1 MLLAPSNPHVPSTA
15 PRRHKDVRIPR
26 WEGNPAANEKDLS
39 DKPPMLYEG
48 GSAPSKA
55 TPRKSLHE
63 RMARSLLAADEL
75 VDQVDRT
82 MRSLGE
88 RSNTLAFFVSDSGY
102 TLGEHGMTRKNKPY
116 PVVSRVPLYM
126 RWPSGLVERGGLD
139 DRLVANVDIL
149 PTVLGAAGLSPVN
162 GHIIDGRSL
171 QGTQTRSRMLVEAF
185 SLSSAHFWASLI
197 TDDVQ
202 YTEYYDES
210 ETVEFREYYDHVN
223 DPWSLTNTLGD
234 DDPFN
239 DPSPLTVQLL
249 ENQLEDDRVCAG
261 ASCP

>member
-1 MLLAPSNPHVPSTA
+1 
-15 PRRHKDVRIPR
+15 
-26 WEGNPAANEKDLS
+26 
-39 DKPPMLYEG
+39 MLYNG
-48 GSAPSKA
+48 GVPSKA
-55 TPRKSLHE
+55 TPKKSLYE
-63 RMARSLLAADEL
+63 KMARSLLAADEL

-102 TLGEHGMTRKNKPY
+102 TLGEHGLTKKNKPY

-126 RWPSGLVERGGLD
+126 RWPSGPVERGGLD

-149 PTVLGAAGLSPVN
+149 PTVMGAVGLSRVN
-162 GHIIDGRSL
+162 GHTIDGRSL
-171 QGTQTRSRMLVEAF
+171 QGTQARSRMLLEAF
-185 SLSSAHFWASLI
+185 ALSGAHFWASLI

-202 YTEYYDES
+202 YTEYYDAN
-210 ETVEFREYYDHVN
+210 ETVEFREYYDRVN

-234 DDPFN
+234 DDPLN
-239 DPSPLTVQLL
+239 DPSPSTVQLL
-249 ENQLEDDRVCAG
+249 EDRVEDDRVCAG